1 MSGPTDLISF
11 IDSAE
16 IVIHPID
23 TRTARPAAQAWSQFG
38 KGRHPAGPNCG
49 DCFSY
54 ALARHLEVPLLCVG
68 SDFRQTDVVVI
79 P

>member
-23 TRTARPAAQAWSQFG
+23 TRTAQLAEQAWLQFG

-68 SDFRQTDVVVI
+68 NDFRQTDVVVI

>member
-38 KGRHPAGPNCG
+38 KGRHRTGLHYGGCLS
-49 DCFSY
+49 F
-54 ALARHLEVPLLCVG
+54 ARHLEVPLLCVG
-68 SDFRQTDVVVI
+68 NDFRQTDVVVI